1 MILLNLPAADEHN
14 YMNELL
20 VSYIRSKISVTEE
33 ELNTILSYFKS
44 IQLKK
49 NELLLA
55 EGQVSQRSFFVTKG
69 CLRIFF
75 INEEGQEATRYF
87 AFENQFASALMS
99 FITGEKSKEFIQ
111 AVEPTEIFYISHKD
125 FYHLLE
131 IIPQWEKFYRIY
143 LEIAYIT
150 NTRRLMSFLVQD
162 ALEKY
167 RQLLAENPVIVRRL
181 SNKMV
186 ASYLNI
192 SQETLSRLKS
202 RL

>member
-1 MILLNLPAADEHN
+1 MTDLDSME
-14 YMNELL
+14 ELL
-20 VSYIRSKISVTEE
+20 ISYIKSKISVTEE
-33 ELNTILSYFKS
+33 EMAIILSYFKP
-44 IQLKK
+44 IRLKK
-49 NELLLA
+49 NELLLTN
-55 EGQVSQRSFFVTKG
+55 GQSSQRTFFVTSG

-75 INEEGQEATRYF
+75 INEEGQDSTRYF
-87 AFENQFASALMS
+87 AFENQFATALVS
-99 FITGEKSKEFIQ
+99 FITSEPSEKFIQ
-111 AVEPTEIFYISHKD
+111 AVEDSEVYYITHKN
-125 FYHLLE
+125 FYHLLD

-143 LEIAYIT
+143 LEIAYVT
-150 NTRRLMSFLVQD
+150 NTKRLMSFLVQD

-167 RQLLAENPVIVRRL
+167 RQLLDENPIIVRRL

>member
-1 MILLNLPAADEHN
+1 MQ
-14 YMNELL
+14 ELL
-20 VSYIRSKISVTEE
+20 TTYINKRISTTDE
-33 ELNTILSYFKS
+33 ELKTILSYFQP

-49 NELLLA
+49 NEMLLNS
-55 EGQVSQRSFFVTKG
+55 GQNSQRTFFVVSG

-75 INEEGQEATRYF
+75 INEEGQDSTRYF
-87 AFENQFASALMS
+87 AFENQFATALTS
-99 FITGEKSKEFIQ
+99 FITSEPSDECIQ
-111 AVEPTEIFYISHKD
+111 AVEDSEVYYITHKN
-125 FYHLLE
+125 FYHLLN

-143 LEIAYIT
+143 LETAYVN
-150 NTRRLMSFLVQD
+150 NTKRLMSFLVQD
-162 ALEKY
+162 ALDKY
-167 RQLLAENPVIVRRL
+167 RQLLDENPIIVRRL

>member
-1 MILLNLPAADEHN
+1 MQ
-14 YMNELL
+14 ELL
-20 VSYIRSKISVTEE
+20 ASYIKNRISVTDKDLE
-33 ELNTILSYFKS
+33 TILSYFNL
-44 IQLKK
+44 IQIKK
-49 NELLLA
+49 NEMLLA
-55 EGQVSQRSFFVTKG
+55 NGQNSQRTFFVVKG

-75 INEEGQEATRYF
+75 INEEGQDSTRYF
-87 AFENQFASALMS
+87 AFENQFATALTS
-99 FITGEKSKEFIQ
+99 FITSEPSEEFIE
-111 AVEPTEIFYISHKD
+111 AVEDSEVYYITHKN
-125 FYHLLE
+125 FYHLLD

-143 LEIAYIT
+143 LETAYVN
-150 NTRRLMSFLVQD
+150 NTKRLMSFLVQD

-167 RQLLAENPVIVRRL
+167 RQLLDENPVVVRRL

>member
-1 MILLNLPAADEHN
+1 ME
-14 YMNELL
+14 ELL
-20 VSYIRSKISVTEE
+20 SSYIKNKISVTDEE
-33 ELNTILSYFKS
+33 MNTILSYFKP
-44 IQLKK
+44 IRLKK
-49 NELLLA
+49 NELLLTN
-55 EGQVSQRSFFVTKG
+55 GQTSQRTFFVVKG

-75 INEEGQEATRYF
+75 INEEGQDSTRYF
-87 AFENQFASALMS
+87 AFENQFATALVS
-99 FITGEKSKEFIQ
+99 FITSEPSEEFIQ
-111 AVEPTEIFYISHKD
+111 AVEESEVYYITHQS
-125 FYHLLE
+125 FYHLLD

-143 LEIAYIT
+143 LEIAYVT

-167 RQLLAENPVIVRRL
+167 RQLLDENPVIVRRL

-202 RL
+202 KL

>member
-1 MILLNLPAADEHN
+1 MQ
-14 YMNELL
+14 ELL
-20 VSYIRSKISVTEE
+20 ASYINNRICTTDE
-33 ELNTILSYFKS
+33 ELETILSYFEPL
-44 IQLKK
+44 QLKK
-49 NELLLA
+49 NEMLLA
-55 EGQVSQRSFFVTKG
+55 NGQNSQRTFFVVSG

-75 INEEGQEATRYF
+75 INEDGQDSTRYF
-87 AFENQFASALMS
+87 AFENQFATALTS
-99 FITGEKSKEFIQ
+99 FITSEPSDEFIQ
-111 AVEPTEIFYISHKD
+111 AVEDSEVYYITHKN
-125 FYHLLE
+125 FYHLLN

-143 LEIAYIT
+143 LETAYVN
-150 NTRRLMSFLVQD
+150 NTKRLMSFLVQD

-167 RQLLAENPVIVRRL
+167 RQLLNENPIIVRRL

>member
-1 MILLNLPAADEHN
+1 MQ
-14 YMNELL
+14 ELL
-20 VSYIRSKISVTEE
+20 ASYIKNRISVTDD
-33 ELNTILSYFKS
+33 ELETILSYFRA
-44 IQLKK
+44 IPLKK
-49 NELLLA
+49 NEMLLA
-55 EGQVSQRSFFVTKG
+55 NGQKSQRTFFVVNG

-75 INEEGQEATRYF
+75 INEEGQDSTRYF
-87 AFENQFASALMS
+87 AFENQFATALTS
-99 FITGEKSKEFIQ
+99 FITSEPSEEFIQ
-111 AVEPTEIFYISHKD
+111 AVEDSEVYYITHTN
-125 FYHLLE
+125 FYHLLD

-143 LEIAYIT
+143 LETAYVN
-150 NTRRLMSFLVQD
+150 NTKRLMSFLVQD

-167 RQLLAENPVIVRRL
+167 RQLLDENPVVVRRL